1 MTISVD
7 IRKRMGDFLLDVNF
21 ETGNEVLAL
30 LGASGCGKSMTLK
43 CLAGVLKPDEGRIV
57 LDGRVLFDSRGGIN
71 LPPQER
77 RVGLLFQN
85 YALFPNMTVEG
96 NILTVLRKERR
107 ERRRVKLAALLEKFY
122 LQGLESHYPSQL
134 SGGQQQRV
142 ALARIL
148 ASDPSLVMLDE
159 PLSALD
165 TYLRWQLE
173 AELVRLLEQFE
184 GTTLYVSHNR
194 SEVYRICRKVCVM
207 HQGISDPVCGVAEL
221 FEKPGTLPA
230 ALLSGCQNY
239 SRIERL
245 SPRAVFALD
254 WGVELTCGDDV
265 TEDSRYIGVRAHSLN
280 IIGGPGENAFAC
292 NVLRKAEDVFET
304 ILIVSP
310 GTNGSGR
317 ANSNIRIELP
327 KDAVRDIR
335 EGDDLWV
342 TVRPDDVM
350 LLRHRAPARIP
361 AGHGVPP
368 PGRER
373 ISRSEKQK
381 APGDIPAEKPKDA
394 DCAVFQAKQEK
405 SRAG

>member
-85 YALFPNMTVEG
+85 YALFPNMTVAG
-96 NILTVLRKERR
+96 NILSVLKKERR
-107 ERRRVKLAALLEKFY
+107 DHRREKLSMLLEKFY

-165 TYLRWQLE
+165 SYLRWQLE
-173 AELVRLLEQFE
+173 TELVRLLEQFE

-194 SEVYRICRKVCVM
+194 SEVYRICRKVSVM
-207 HQGISDPVCGVAEL
+207 HQGKSEPVCDVADL

-230 ALLSGCQNY
+230 ALLSGCKNY

-245 SPRAVFALD
+245 SPRTVSALD
-254 WGVELTCGDDV
+254 WGVELTCAADV
-265 TEDSRYIGVRAHSLN
+265 PEDSRYIGVRAHYLK
-280 IIGGPGENAFAC
+280 IGEGPGENAFPC
-292 NVLRKAEDVFET
+292 KVQRKAEDVFES
-304 ILIVSP
+304 ILTVNP
-310 GTNGSGR
+310 GTNGSCR
-317 ANSNIRIELP
+317 PNSIIRIELP

-342 TVRPDDVM
+342 TVRPRDVM
-350 LLRHRAPARIP
+350 PLR
-361 AGHGVPP
+361 
-368 PGRER
+368 
-373 ISRSEKQK
+373 Q
-381 APGDIPAEKPKDA
+381 
-394 DCAVFQAKQEK
+394 
-405 SRAG
+405 